1 MSTSKGSNVR
11 KRPQKHQNRTAFKND
26 LHDTSRKTKFLNS
39 LEITGVCKRC
49 KDILEWK
56 IKYKKYKPLT
66 APRKCVG
73 CEQKTIKHA
82 YHMLCTKCALEK
94 TLCAKCCKPVENQDS
109 ATIEET
115 QNVDLK
121 AMLKDLPERKRRTIM
136 RLINKQEEGQQLTPE
151 IKAQIDDMLLKMDSI
166 ALDDDDFNF
175 SDDDDDGEFNSDSE
189 PETK

>member
-11 KRPQKHQNRTAFKND
+11 RRPQKHQNKTAFKND

-94 TLCAKCCKPVENQDS
+94 TLCAKCCKPVEVHYFS
-109 ATIEET
+109 IFSLIFSLT
-115 QNVDLK
+115 
-121 AMLKDLPERKRRTIM
+121 

-151 IKAQIDDMLLKMDSI
+151 IKAQIDDMLLKMDNI

-175 SDDDDDGEFNSDSE
+175 SGDDDDNDEEYNSDSE
-189 PETK
+189 PEIK